1 MENPSYNEIFEAGL
15 YGRHHTQRFKWLS
28 ENIAS
33 MFAERP
39 SISVLEVGCYDG
51 KTLDFVPVAV
61 HRYVG
66 FDAGWEDGLD
76 LALRRFANRDNWKF
90 HRSVEP
96 SDIANTP
103 GRFDLIICMETFEH
117 ISPSK
122 VGSYISAFATKLDGF
137 LLVTVPNERGLPLLF
152 KTVGAKLL
160 GKSRDSYGAAE
171 FANAFLGRME
181 SVPRSN
187 HKGFDY
193 MALAESLRLSF
204 KHVQVEGVSP
214 AKFPEQLSLTI
225 GMIASHTPLPHAHSV
240 ASKEI

>member
-1 MENPSYNEIFEAGL
+1 MEKPSYNENFAAGL
-15 YGRHHTQRFKWLS
+15 YGRHHTERFKWLNKTS
-28 ENIAS
+28 AS
-33 MFAERP
+33 MFSERS

-76 LALRRFANRDNWKF
+76 LALQRFANRDNYKF
-90 HRSVEP
+90 HQSVEP

-122 VGSYISAFATKLDGF
+122 VGSYISAFAAKLDGF
-137 LLVTVPNERGLPLLF
+137 LVVTVPNEQGLPLLF

-160 GKSRDSYGAAE
+160 GKSRDSYGASE

-193 MALAESLRLSF
+193 MALAESLRRSF

-214 AKFPEQLSLTI
+214 AKFPQQLSLTI
-225 GMIASHTPLPHAHSV
+225 GIIASHTPLPHAHSV